1 MEDSSERSL
10 EHMAFCVFAGEI
22 EALVYKFVEHFPNEQ
37 DMVSDLRNSN
47 YQLYTS
53 V

>member
-1 MEDSSERSL
+1 
-10 EHMAFCVFAGEI
+10 MAFCVFAGEI

-37 DMVSDLRNSN
+37 DMEEFAKSVVSDLRNSN